1 MPILKAGRP
10 KKIPKWANLSDWGVS
25 IMPAGQY
32 VERHFHDGY
41 EFVVVVS
48 GKIRVKTEGVT
59 RDLGPGDTVI
69 TRMGDEHSWLA
80 LRKSVS
86 IWAVSRLKGRRRSG
100 HLHRGMRG

>member
-10 KKIPKWANLSDWGVS
+10 RKIPRWADYSDWGVS
-25 IMPAGQY
+25 VMPAGQR
-32 VERHFHDGY
+32 VETHFHDGV

-48 GKIRVKTEGVT
+48 GKIRVRTEGVT
-59 RDLGPGDTVI
+59 RDLLAGDTVI

-86 IWAVSRLKGRRRSG
+86 IWAVSRLGGRKRPG
-100 HLHRGMRG
+100 HLHRHS

>member
-32 VERHFHDGY
+32 VEKHFHDGY

-86 IWAVSRLKGRRRSG
+86 IWAVSRLKGRKRPG
-100 HLHRGMRG
+100 HLHRKY